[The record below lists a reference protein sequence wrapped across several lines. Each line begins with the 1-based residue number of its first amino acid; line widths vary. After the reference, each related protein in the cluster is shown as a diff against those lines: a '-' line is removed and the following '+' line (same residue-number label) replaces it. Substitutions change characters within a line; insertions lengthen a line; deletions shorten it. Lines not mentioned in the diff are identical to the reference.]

1 MVVIIVA
8 VRGLPI
14 HVVRWVSRITMVT
27 RVVLRGLMHS
37 GVHGRGHTS
46 VHVHIVRRMHV
57 PIRVRGLLLSLG
69 LVIIVLVTILLIPLC
84 LSASLS

>member
-1 MVVIIVA
+1 
-8 VRGLPI
+8 
-14 HVVRWVSRITMVT
+14 MVT

-37 GVHGRGHTS
+37 RVHGRGHAS

-69 LVIIVLVTILLIPLC
+69 LVIIVLFAILLYWIHSVVLI
-84 LSASLS
+84 SLSLIVLLLLCRQLLIE